1 MCGEKKKTLS
11 FKLCKFSTVN
21 KVASDT
27 NVSLAFNALHIK
39 FCQGVLVTLWVTL
52 CPCACPINRMFYD
65 YSGGG
70 IKDFF
75 KHLLVSAYFCNVLR
89 FQLYTKHR
97 LKLLIFLFERMV
109 HTSQPRK
116 QLQST
121 PPQFT
126 GWRVEDSRR
135 SPSHRCRTSM
145 TLNC

>member
-11 FKLCKFSTVN
+11 FKLCKFNTVN

-39 FCQGVLVTLWVTL
+39 FCQGVLVILWVTL

-75 KHLLVSAYFCNVLR
+75 KHLLVFAYFCNVLR
-89 FQLYTKHR
+89 FQLCTNTAWN
-97 LKLLIFLFERMV
+97 FLF
-109 HTSQPRK
+109 SCW
-116 QLQST
+116 
-121 PPQFT
+121 T
-126 GWRVEDSRR
+126 GWSIHLSWGSSCNLHHNSSLAGEQKILAN
-135 SPSHRCRTSM
+135 PLP
-145 TLNC
+145 TLVVQAWH